1 MEEDNFA
8 PRNEGET
15 PMDAPQEGP
24 ENMSEVQPQE
34 QKDEKKD
41 EKKPEKKLN
50 LTPASVVMKDLSEKP
65 FKLLSVVLALII
77 LVLGVYI
84 VVDKTS
90 GSSRRQTELIA
101 KLSER

>member
-50 LTPASVVMKDLSEKP
+50 LTEEDTQHSVVRNVKKVMTEKNISQI
-65 FKLLSVVLALII
+65 K
-77 LVLGVYI
+77 
-84 VVDKTS
+84 
-90 GSSRRQTELIA
+90 
-101 KLSER
+101 